1 MRMTPTR
8 YIRAVDGA
16 LVDGDEALDA
26 AGILKPGYG
35 FKLSLA
41 MRDHAVTDAVT
52 DRAQARGISASQAA
66 YELRI
71 ADAWRNG

>member
-1 MRMTPTR
+1 MTKLR
-8 YIRAVDGA
+8 YSRISNGM
-16 LVDGDEALDA
+16 LVDDDEAAPDGVLQS
-26 AGILKPGYG
+26 GYILRAN
-35 FKLSLA
+35 LM